1 VVRDGLAALL
11 RHVGANTTVLQAHD
25 AHEAL
30 AVIDQT
36 RDLDAI
42 VLDLMLPGMEGFQ
55 AISRFGRKRPDLPVI
70 VVSSSEDPQ
79 DVRGALS

>member
-11 RHVGANTTVLQAHD
+11 RHVGANTTAHD